1 MHEEFCV
8 CLGRREEVL
17 IAIKQRGLKTI
28 VFVDKQMP
36 TPNLNLC
43 DYFFHLDNLADTEK
57 IVMILA
63 GFDKSKIKAII
74 SPGEKGVRTA
84 AELRAKLS
92 IVGIGPDEIEKF
104 RDKAIMKDILL
115 E

>member
-43 DYFFHLDNLADTEK
+43 DYF
-57 IVMILA
+57 
-63 GFDKSKIKAII
+63 
-74 SPGEKGVRTA
+74 
-84 AELRAKLS
+84 
-92 IVGIGPDEIEKF
+92 
-104 RDKAIMKDILL
+104 
-115 E
+115 